1 MSEVAILFLRPGL
14 GGGTTTYTAHLHAAL
29 AAAGHQPM
37 IYRARVH
44 TEDKLRPFGKYAHTW
59 YRNFSARDLLQLVQH
74 TPAIITAAAAA
85 KDQPQYTLVPQL
97 LAAGARLV
105 VHDAMEFK
113 VHDHI
118 KPDTKLPTRP
128 ILIRQSMLRYFPT
141 ALWLPHPYK
150 RSAPAGILRDKV
162 AVSVTHVKSVKRT
175 HLILEANRLLP
186 PERRVEILG
195 AEHRIYSYQ
204 LAQKYPDV
212 FKQGQHKPFPMTFDA
227 APALC
232 ARAAY
237 CVDMTRF
244 PEDGGGTQYPLLEA
258 MDAGT
263 VNIMHEDWFAVPGSL
278 RRNHDVLTV
287 ANPAQL
293 ASRLRYADYYAPQEQ
308 RTVEAGYEVLK
319 QHDHQLVGNLYA
331 EEMQL

>member
-29 AAAGHQPM
+29 QAAGHQPM
-37 IYRARVH
+37 IYRARIR
-44 TEDKLRPFGKYAHTW
+44 TEDKLRPFGRFAHTW
-59 YRNFSARDLLQLVQH
+59 YRNFSARDLLQLVKH

-128 ILIRQSMLRYFPT
+128 ILIRQSMRRYFPE
-141 ALWLPHPYK
+141 ALWLPHPYM
-150 RSAPAGILRDKV
+150 RSAPSGVLRDKV

-175 HLILEANRLLP
+175 HLLLEANRLLP

-204 LAQKYPDV
+204 LAQRYPDV
-212 FKQGQHKPFPMTFDA
+212 FKQGQHKAFPMTFEA
-227 APALC
+227 APAIC

-244 PEDGGGTQYPLLEA
+244 PDDGGGTQYPLLEA
-258 MDAGT
+258 MDARA
-263 VNIMHEDWFAVPGSL
+263 VNIMHEDWFTVPGEL
-278 RRNHDVLTV
+278 VRGKHVVTV
-287 ANPAQL
+287 SGAEQL
-293 ASRLRYADYYAPQEQ
+293 AGVLRHGSYYGEHEQ
-308 RTVEAGYEVLK
+308 RVVEAGDELLK

-331 EEMQL
+331 EEMKL